1 MYLDLTRE
9 TLYARNMKKTISLLS
24 REPRQAD
31 FLWFSVRETAA
42 ILLDVER
49 LFYFW
54 AELHNMVALWLP
66 CPGDM
71 QYGSVM
77 CSTAFPRKGAR
88 MWGLGEGLSLASPT
102 TGRASSR
109 TPVYT
114 SAVQQKIWVYM

>member
-49 LFYFW
+49 LFCFW
-54 AELHNMVALWLP
+54 AELHNMVAL
-66 CPGDM
+66 
-71 QYGSVM
+71 
-77 CSTAFPRKGAR
+77 
-88 MWGLGEGLSLASPT
+88 
-102 TGRASSR
+102 
-109 TPVYT
+109 
-114 SAVQQKIWVYM
+114 